1 MNFEQ
6 KYLHERIGS
15 MRQLAFVR
23 RAVLEDG
30 KGRNMRVVEISN
42 GSGLRFTVYPD
53 REWILEKQVS
63 RGSRWRG

>member
-1 MNFEQ
+1 MNLDQ

-15 MRQLAFVR
+15 MQQLAFVR

-42 GSGLRFTVYPD
+42 AGSS
-53 REWILEKQVS
+53 KNA
-63 RGSRWRG
+63 WRVLPESS

>member
-1 MNFEQ
+1 MDLEQ

-15 MRQLAFVR
+15 MQQLAFVR

-42 GSGLRFTVYPD
+42 GSGLRFSVYPD
-53 REWILEKQVS
+53 RGMDIGEASFKGVP
-63 RGSRWRG
+63 G